1 MSRPEEIQERIGNI
15 RQIDGIVSTLRAI
28 AAAHQ
33 VEARAH
39 LEAIRAHEVAVA
51 EALSVALAALTGA
64 SPDAIDPGPGLAIV
78 VGATQGFCGAYAD
91 RTTEAA
97 QAEAARGR
105 RLMVVGARTAA
116 TLGAGR
122 LPVWTGDMAAHAREI
137 PTLAGRLADALF
149 LEVLRSPGLAV
160 RIVFADPAERTL
172 PFVYRRLFPFD
183 FERFPPWRGPPV
195 LTTLDPAPL
204 VAALVEEYVFT
215 ELCDALMLG
224 FAAENAARAAAMAR
238 ARSNV
243 REREAEL
250 EDAFR
255 RARQEQMTTE
265 IIEVTSSG
273 SEP

>member
-1 MSRPEEIQERIGNI
+1 M
-15 RQIDGIVSTLRAI
+15 
-28 AAAHQ
+28 
-33 VEARAH
+33 
-39 LEAIRAHEVAVA
+39 
-51 EALSVALAALTGA
+51 
-64 SPDAIDPGPGLAIV
+64 
-78 VGATQGFCGAYAD
+78 
-91 RTTEAA
+91 
-97 QAEAARGR
+97 
-105 RLMVVGARTAA
+105 
-116 TLGAGR
+116 
-122 LPVWTGDMAAHAREI
+122 
-137 PTLAGRLADALF
+137 
-149 LEVLRSPGLAV
+149 
-160 RIVFADPAERTL
+160 
-172 PFVYRRLFPFD
+172 
-183 FERFPPWRGPPV
+183 